1 MNCDRVFEILTR
13 GPFPSGDPADPQV
26 ERHLLVCHECRL
38 LAEALRPA
46 VELLHECVEP
56 EESRQLPGYRGML
69 DHGWP
74 EQPVREPRVAA
85 ADMKLSPWLREDLA
99 SMPRPGEP
107 RRPGPQ
113 SSAGDQRGRT
123 SGAAPTDTS
132 ESSGRG
138 WWPLTTAAL
147 AASLLLALLL
157 GLAWDARRSLPGE
170 RLLGPA
176 LTSADVP
183 VGLAA
188 PGPFWL
194 SQVQLPASCRDPLR
208 IPPVSTGEP
217 RSRTEPKLVEPKLV
231 EPVAWHLDSGNE
243 SNQPARAEGGY
254 LCCTHCHLPGSPHHT
269 SATTLATVVR
279 SCEACHSERGLLSAA
294 LRGSRM

>member
-26 ERHLLVCHECRL
+26 ERHLLLCHECRL

-74 EQPVREPRVAA
+74 EHPVREPRVAA

-99 SMPRPGEP
+99 SMPRPGE
-107 RRPGPQ
+107 RPGRP
-113 SSAGDQRGRT
+113 ADVVP
-123 SGAAPTDTS
+123 AETS
-132 ESSGRG
+132 EPSGRG
-138 WWPLTTAAL
+138 WWTLTTAAL
-147 AASLLLALLL
+147 AAGLLLALLL

-170 RLLGPA
+170 RLLGPP
-176 LTSADVP
+176 LTSADTP

-188 PGPFWL
+188 SGGLWL
-194 SQVQLPASCRDPLR
+194 SQAQLPASCRDPLR
-208 IPPVSTGEP
+208 IPRPGTGEH
-217 RSRTEPKLVEPKLV
+217 RSRSAATLV
-231 EPVAWHLDSGNE
+231 EPVAWNLDTGDE
-243 SNQPARAEGGY
+243 PAQRLRAVGGY
-254 LCCTHCHLPGSPHHT
+254 LCCTHCHLPGSPYLT

-279 SCEACHSERGLLSAA
+279 SCEACHSERRF
-294 LRGSRM
+294 RG